1 MLLFTNIV
9 IKGDEF
15 MNIRALMAQLV
26 KNNYT
31 TLGLANLLGISR
43 STVYRKISGQV
54 EFTRAEIA
62 IMRDAFSLDSD
73 SLIEIFFEDKTV

>member
-1 MLLFTNIV
+1 MLLFTINTS
-9 IKGDEF
+9 KGDES

-26 KNNYT
+26 KHNYT
-31 TLGLANLLGISR
+31 SLGLANLLGISR

-73 SLIEIFFEDKTV
+73 SLIEIFFENRTV